1 MPRSRGNLTPRSL
14 RAWQASIPASAG
26 SLPRQTLLNLL
37 SAVGDPVGAVD
48 WLPVITSPPLPSQP
62 SAPQAALWHGLS
74 LAARDARSGEATAFA
89 LALLGETA
97 SQGEMPVTLNKAI
110 ESLIIVGRE
119 DDARLLVAEVALVQ
133 GL

>member
-1 MPRSRGNLTPRSL
+1 M
-14 RAWQASIPASAG
+14 
-26 SLPRQTLLNLL
+26 
-37 SAVGDPVGAVD
+37 
-48 WLPVITSPPLPSQP
+48 ITSPPLPSQP

-133 GL
+133 GLQWPDLHIRVSVRTTLKLKPSWK